1 MYLRS
6 TPVLALL
13 ASLTLVAALPQPAIA
28 DRGRGSDDRQ
38 IDDRRSDDGAD
49 SRSSSRAQQGNVR
62 ELRFVARMRDGDGT
76 VARVRYQERNR
87 NGQALRQRFD
97 VELKFAQ
104 PGEQFEVRVDGR
116 VVGTV
121 TADALGT
128 GKLELRRTP
137 DSPGELPIPS
147 DFPKLRAGAV
157 VTVGSMSGTLS
168 RQ

>member
-1 MYLRS
+1 MHLRP

-13 ASLTLVAALPQPAIA
+13 ASMTLIAAQPDTAMA

-38 IDDRRSDDGAD
+38 VDDRAD
-49 SRSSSRAQQGNVR
+49 SQSASRAQQGNVR
-62 ELRFVARMRDGDGT
+62 ELRFLARMRDGDGT

-97 VELKFAQ
+97 VEIKFAQ

-128 GKLELRRTP
+128 GKLELRPTP